1 MYEFEKKKEISQAV
15 INRMPRYYRYI
26 SELKKQNVT
35 RISSKNLASIIG
47 LTASQVRQDFNCF
60 GGFGQQGYG
69 YNVEKLCEELEDILE
84 LRRNKTAIVVGV
96 GNIGRALIKN
106 FNFYS
111 SGFQLV
117 ACFDTNPDV
126 IGKTYNHITVLDS
139 KDLRKFVAEEKPDIA
154 VLTLPKEVAVR
165 VADMLVECGIRG
177 IWNFTNV
184 DLKFDQIA
192 VENIHFS
199 DSLMHLCYEV
209 G

>member
-1 MYEFEKKKEISQAV
+1 MYEIEKKKEISQAV
-15 INRMPRYYRYI
+15 INRIPRYYRYI

-35 RISSKNLASIIG
+35 RISSKNLANIIG

-106 FNFYS
+106 FNFYN
-111 SGFQLV
+111 SGFRLV
-117 ACFDTNPDV
+117 SCFDTNPDI
-126 IGKTYNHITVLDS
+126 IGRSINGMQIQDYKE
-139 KDLRKFVAEEKPDIA
+139 LRKFVATEKPDIA
-154 VLTLPKEVAVR
+154 VLTLPKEAAVLVAN
-165 VADMLVECGIRG
+165 MLVECGIRG

-184 DLKFDQIA
+184 DLNFDQIA

-199 DSLMHLCYEV
+199 DSLMRLCYEV

>member
-1 MYEFEKKKEISQAV
+1 MYEIEKKKEISQAV
-15 INRMPRYYRYI
+15 INRIPRYYRYI

-35 RISSKNLASIIG
+35 RISSKNLANIIG

-106 FNFYS
+106 FNFYN
-111 SGFQLV
+111 SGFRLV
-117 ACFDTNPDV
+117 SCFDTNPDI
-126 IGKTYNHITVLDS
+126 IGRSINGMEIQDYKE
-139 KDLRKFVAEEKPDIA
+139 LRKFVATEKPDIA
-154 VLTLPKEVAVR
+154 VLTLPKEVAIR
-165 VADMLVECGIRG
+165 VANMLVECGIRG

-184 DLKFDQIA
+184 DLNFDQIA

-199 DSLMHLCYEV
+199 DSLMRLCYEV

>member
-1 MYEFEKKKEISQAV
+1 MYEVEKKKEISQAV
-15 INRMPRYYRYI
+15 INRIPRYYRYI

-35 RISSKNLASIIG
+35 RISSKNLANIIG

-111 SGFQLV
+111 SGFRLIS
-117 ACFDTNPDV
+117 CFDTNPDI
-126 IGKTYNHITVLDS
+126 IGRTINGMEIQDYKE
-139 KDLRKFVAEEKPDIA
+139 LRKFVATEKPDIA

-165 VADMLVECGIRG
+165 VANMLVECGIRG

-184 DLKFDQIA
+184 DLNFDQIA

-199 DSLMHLCYEV
+199 DSLMRLCYEV